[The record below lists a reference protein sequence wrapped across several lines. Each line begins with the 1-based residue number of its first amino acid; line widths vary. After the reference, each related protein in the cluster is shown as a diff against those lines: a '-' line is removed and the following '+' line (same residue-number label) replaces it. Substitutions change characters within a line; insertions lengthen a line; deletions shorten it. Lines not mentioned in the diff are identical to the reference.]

1 MQSNFYFLLLLY
13 PIIYF
18 LNNVLERT
26 TKITTKQRSSVLA
39 FIFLGT
45 FYFLFREFIFSSM
58 DRSYFAICSVAFSL
72 FFLNSEGSLRVLF
85 KAITLLW
92 FSLFNI
98 WNFTG
103 ITDIVLLLGMFCFFD
118 TDKKSEHSLFYNL
131 SWIVIAVV
139 YFFVKEFQ
147 GGEIGNLFYEILL
160 VITTLLLVPK
170 EKNSPFLSIL
180 QYIFCLSVLNR
191 FVDLKINLSPYFY
204 LLFLFLQIIFSFIK
218 IDKKYQ
224 AIQLMSICMASAII
238 FLPVFGVDSFYQ
250 LFLIV
255 YLLVFSYRYE
265 NSRITDKL
273 LNIVHVFY
281 LFLIGYVAYL
291 HNTYLT
297 NLQLL
302 SVIFLIITL
311 AYRQNLFGIVKNS
324 PRRAVV

>member
-13 PIIYF
+13 PVIYF
-18 LNNVLERT
+18 LNNFLIKVT
-26 TKITTKQRSSVLA
+26 SINSKQRTSVLA
-39 FIFLGT
+39 FVFLSS
-45 FYFLFREFIFSSM
+45 FYFLFRDFIFSSV
-58 DRSYFAICSVAFSL
+58 DRSYFAICSVSFSL
-72 FFLNSEGSLRVLF
+72 FFLNSRGNSRVLF

-103 ITDIVLLLGMFCFFD
+103 VTDIVLLLGMFCFFD

-131 SWIVIAVV
+131 SWIIIAVV

-147 GGEIGNLFYEILL
+147 GGELGSLFYEILL
-160 VITTLLLVPK
+160 VVSTLLLVPK
-170 EKNSPFLSIL
+170 EKDSPFLSIL

-191 FVDLKINLSPYFY
+191 FIALNIELSPYFY
-204 LLFLFLQIIFSFIK
+204 LLFLFLQVAFSFIK
-218 IDKKYQ
+218 IDEKYQ

-238 FLPVFGVDSFYQ
+238 LLPVFGIDSFYQ

-255 YLLVFSYRYE
+255 YLLVFSYKSKQSE
-265 NSRITDKL
+265 IVAKL
-273 LNIVHVFY
+273 LSIVHVLY

-302 SVIFLIITL
+302 SVIFLIVTL
-311 AYRQNLFGIVKNS
+311 AYRQNLFGIVQNS
-324 PRRAVV
+324 PRKAIV